1 MNYVLHILILINIY
15 IVLALSL
22 NVLVGY
28 IGLISLCHAA
38 FYGIGA
44 YISALCMMKLG
55 LGFPLATLAAVAGT
69 VLLSFVISIPSL
81 RLKNDYFILA
91 SLGFQIITFSV
102 LYNWVDVTGG
112 PYGITEIPRPDI
124 FGIEINSTAIFFL
137 LSCIITLVCSLLIYL
152 IGHSPFGRALKA
164 IREDELAASALG
176 KNVPRFKVITFAI
189 AAGFAAVAGSVYAG
203 YMRFIDPSSFTI
215 MESVFIM
222 SIIIIGGTGNIKGPV
237 AGVVLMMIL
246 PEALRF
252 IGIPDTIAFNLRQII
267 YGIMIILIM
276 RYKPQGLWGEY
287 RF

>member
-15 IVLALSL
+15 IILALSL
-22 NVLVGY
+22 NLLVGY

-44 YISALCMMKLG
+44 YISALFMIKLG
-55 LGFPLATLAAVAGT
+55 FGFPVATLAAVFGT

-112 PYGITEIPRPDI
+112 PYGITEIPSPSI
-124 FGIEINSTAIFFL
+124 LGLKFNNTAIFFL
-137 LSCIITLVCSLLIYL
+137 MSCIITFCCSLLIYL
-152 IGHSPFGRALKA
+152 IGHSPFGRTLKA

-176 KNVPRFKVITFAI
+176 KNVPRFKIITFAI

-215 MESVFIM
+215 MESMFIM
-222 SIIIIGGTGNIKGPV
+222 SIIIIGGTGNIQGPV

-246 PEALRF
+246 PEALKF

-267 YGIMIILIM
+267 YGLLIILIM